1 MPPIP
6 PMPTAT
12 DTGLTFVLEKQK
24 LDVCNGILKV
34 LQETL
39 RQFEKVLEPSGGSVG
54 RTTAA
59 VAPEGGTAS
68 SSRFVQRP
76 QRPQPPRPYPQ
87 DDTRRERRQRS
98 VPHLY
103 GFEW

>member
-6 PMPTAT
+6 PMPTVT
-12 DTGLTFVLEKQK
+12 DTGLTFALEKEK

-54 RTTAA
+54 HTAAA

-68 SSRFVQRP
+68 SSRSVQR